1 MLELGPLT
9 PAFLSLAI
17 SEFALGGYVL
27 LRGRFSPVNRTFFW
41 LAILAGTGSLL
52 DLLVASL
59 DSELLAVW
67 SIRSLL
73 FVAVLEMGVAYRLSI
88 LVPHPSHLLLL
99 KNRRWAYNL
108 LVLAVAALITLA
120 VGDIVRDDNGWKPVN
135 DLPFIILA
143 VLIIL
148 YLVFLVTSLLYKWGK
163 LIGVQRRQAALF
175 SSALAIP
182 AVLMIPVMASAMT
195 GFELPRMYGLGEIIS
210 VVIVA
215 YVILRYQ
222 LLIPPRVMEPVL
234 PHRQVPSLTK
244 GRAYLFEFISPD
256 RMFESVVQEMGDGMS
271 ALIITRTHPDQLRAR
286 YHLTQTPFIWLAQS
300 PGPDRVDPANIQLLT
315 HMTMEYVR
323 KGPSL
328 IALEG
333 LEHLILNNEL
343 NKVLRFLGQ
352 LRDEVIVEGSIL
364 LVSIDPR
371 TLTERQKAIL
381 ERELEVVN
389 E

>member
-41 LAILAGTGSLL
+41 LAVTAGMGSLL
-52 DLLVASL
+52 DLMVASL
-59 DSELLAVW
+59 DSKTLAVW
-67 SIRSLL
+67 AIRSLL
-73 FVAVLEMGVAYRLSI
+73 FVAILEMGVAYRLSI
-88 LVPHPSHLLLL
+88 LVPHPIHLLLL
-99 KNRRWAYNL
+99 KNRHWAFNL
-108 LVLAVAALITLA
+108 LILGVAAVTTFS
-120 VGDIVRDDNGWKPVN
+120 VGDVVRDENGWKPVS
-135 DLPFIILA
+135 DLPFLILA
-143 VLIIL
+143 VLIVL
-148 YLVFLVTSLLYKWGK
+148 YLVFLTASLYIKWGK
-163 LIGVQRRQAALF
+163 LKGLQRRQATLF

-182 AVLMIPVMASAMT
+182 AVLMMPVMASAMT
-195 GFELPRMYGLGEIIS
+195 GIEFPRMYGLGEIVS

-215 YVILRYQ
+215 YAILRYE
-222 LLIPPRVMEPVL
+222 LLIPPRVQEPVL
-234 PHRQVPSLTK
+234 PHRPVPSLTK
-244 GRAYLFEFISPD
+244 GRAYLFESTSPD
-256 RMFESVVQEMGDGMS
+256 RMFESVTQEMGDGMS
-271 ALIITRTHPDQLRAR
+271 ALIITRAHPDHLRAR

-315 HMTMEYVR
+315 HMTMEFVN
-323 KGPSL
+323 KGPSV

-333 LEHLILNNEL
+333 LEYLMVNNDLNR
-343 NKVLRFLGQ
+343 VLKFLGQ

-381 ERELEVVN
+381 ERELEVMM